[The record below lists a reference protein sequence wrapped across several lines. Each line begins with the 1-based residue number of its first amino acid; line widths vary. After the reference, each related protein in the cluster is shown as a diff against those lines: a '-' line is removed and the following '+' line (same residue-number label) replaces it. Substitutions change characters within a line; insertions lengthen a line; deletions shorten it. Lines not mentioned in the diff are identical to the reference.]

1 MPLLNIGMHK
11 MEPKELAKM
20 ILASA
25 VLYQL
30 WMMTNEKVM
39 NVDTKTYTNRVK
51 YILSWFIG
59 KRGVSLRDEVKRF
72 LCDNCQEALQIL
84 STHTPEEFMLMLS

>member
-1 MPLLNIGMHK
+1 
-11 MEPKELAKM
+11 MEPEELAKT

-30 WMMTNEKVM
+30 WKMTNEKVM
-39 NVDTKTYTNRVK
+39 NVDTKECTDKAK
-51 YILSWFIG
+51 YIPSRFIG
-59 KRGVSLRDEVKRF
+59 KRGVNLRDEVKRF

-84 STHTPEEFMLMLS
+84 STYTPEELMLMLSWHV

>member
-1 MPLLNIGMHK
+1 METEVPLLNIGMHK

-51 YILSWFIG
+51 YIL
-59 KRGVSLRDEVKRF
+59 
-72 LCDNCQEALQIL
+72 CDNCQEALQIL